1 MTKVRVDQ
9 VAESVPFDNTG
20 LPSSFDGAENVRDA
34 IIAAFSPPIET
45 LTEFESFGSPGL
57 ETTTSNSL
65 VTKSGYP
72 YTTSVKSIGTY
83 AIDYTAQVGQGN
95 NNQLSRLVVQW
106 RLGTAGS
113 WITLL
118 DTEQE
123 LRDVGFAPWSGFSLV
138 SVPSAQVFQVRIQ
151 YANPGSGSCRIQEA
165 NIKIG
170 KVSN

>member
-1 MTKVRVDQ
+1 MSKVRIDQ
-9 VAESVPFDNTG
+9 VAASVPFDNTG
-20 LPSSFDGAENVRDA
+20 LPASFAGVDNVRDA
-34 IIAAFSPPIET
+34 IVAAFSPPIET
-45 LTEFESFGSPGL
+45 LTEFESFGSAGL

-65 VTKSGYP
+65 VVKSGYP
-72 YTTSVKSIGTY
+72 YTTSVKSVGTY

-95 NNQLSRLVVQW
+95 NNQLSRIVVDW
-106 RLGTAGS
+106 RLGTSGA
-113 WITLL
+113 WTTLL

-138 SVPSAQVFQVRIQ
+138 TVPSAQVFQVRIQ
-151 YANPGSGSCRIQEA
+151 YANPGSGACRIQEA